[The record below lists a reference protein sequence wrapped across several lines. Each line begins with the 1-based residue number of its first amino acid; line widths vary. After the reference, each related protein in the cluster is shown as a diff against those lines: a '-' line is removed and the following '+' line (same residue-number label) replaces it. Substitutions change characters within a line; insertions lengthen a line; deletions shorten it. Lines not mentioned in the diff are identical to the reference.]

1 MNKKKL
7 LSASLV
13 GVMGMMAL
21 TGCGDSKD
29 SGNGNGGGG
38 AVSKDADA
46 TKGTV
51 RFLNFKP
58 EIADAWQTVI
68 DDFTAETGIE
78 VELKTAA
85 SGTYEQTL
93 KADIAKK
100 DAPTLFTINGP
111 VGYASWKN
119 YCADL
124 SATDLY
130 SWLTDKS
137 IAITDGSGVYGI
149 PYVVEGYGI
158 IYNNAIMDKYFAS
171 ENKTTSYAS
180 MDEVNNFEALKAVT
194 EDMQALKD
202 ELGIEGVFA
211 STSFSAGEDWRWQT
225 HLANLP
231 IHYELKEKGV
241 SDLETIDFSYAENY
255 KNIFDLY
262 TNNSVTEKSMLATK
276 KVDDSMAEFA
286 LGKCAMVQNGNWGW
300 GQVSGVDGNVVNAED
315 VKFLPIYTG
324 VEGEENQGICIGTEN
339 FWAVNSNASAEDQAA
354 TVKFMEWLMN
364 SEKGRDHC
372 TNTLGIIAP
381 FSTFGDGETPTDP
394 LAQEVLRWMSSGAN
408 TVTWDFTIFPSQT
421 FKDNFGA
428 DLLSYCSGN
437 MDWDTVV
444 SNTKDSW
451 ATEKAAI
458 AE

>member
-1 MNKKKL
+1 MKKKL

-13 GVMGMMAL
+13 GVMSAMAL
-21 TGCGDSKD
+21 TGCGDK
-29 SGNGNGGGG
+29 SGNNEAGAAIKEGG
-38 AVSKDADA
+38 DAA
-46 TKGTV
+46 KGTV

-58 EIADAWQTVI
+58 EQAEAWQSVI
-68 DDFTAETGIE
+68 DDFTAETGIQ

-100 DAPTLFTINGP
+100 DAPTLFNINGP
-111 VGYASWKN
+111 IGYASWKN

-124 SATDLY
+124 SGTDLY

-137 IAITDGSGVYGI
+137 IAISEGSGVYGI

-171 ENKTTSYAS
+171 ENKTTSYSS
-180 MDEVNNFEALKAVT
+180 MDQVNNFAALKAVA
-194 EDMQALKD
+194 EDMQNMKD

-241 SDLETIDFSYAENY
+241 MDLETIDFKYAENY

-262 TNNSVTEKSMLATK
+262 TTYSVTEKTMLATK

-300 GQVSGVDGNVVNAED
+300 GQISGVSGNVVNAED

-339 FWAVNSNASAEDQAA
+339 FWAVNSNASADDQAA
-354 TVKFMEWLMN
+354 TIQFMEWVFN
-364 SEKGRDHC
+364 SEKGKSHC
-372 TNTLGIIAP
+372 TKTLGFIAP
-381 FSTFGDGETPTDP
+381 FNTFSDSETPTDP
-394 LAQEVLRWMSSGAN
+394 LAKEVLRWMASGKN
-408 TVTWDFTIFPSQT
+408 TVSWDFTIFPSQT
-421 FKDNFGA
+421 FKDNLGA
-428 DLLSYCSGN
+428 DLLSYCSGGL
-437 MDWDTVV
+437 DWDTLV

-451 ATEKAAI
+451 KNEKAAI
-458 AE
+458 AK

>member
-13 GVMGMMAL
+13 GVMGVLAL
-21 TGCGDSKD
+21 TGCGGKD
-29 SGNGNGGGG
+29 SGSEGGG
-38 AVSKDADA
+38 AAVKTDGDA

-58 EIADAWQTVI
+58 EAQAAWEKAIA
-68 DDFTAETGIE
+68 DFTAETGIK
-78 VELKTAA
+78 VDLKTAA

-100 DAPTLFTINGP
+100 DAPTLFNLNGP
-111 VGYASWKN
+111 VGYAQWKS

-124 SATDLY
+124 SGTDLY

-137 IAITDGSGVYGI
+137 MAISEGSGVYGI

-158 IYNNAIMDKYFAS
+158 IYNNSIMNKYFAS
-171 ENKTTSYAS
+171 ENKTTSYSS
-180 MDEVNNFEALKAVT
+180 MDDVNNFEALKAVV
-194 EDMQALKD
+194 EDMQAMKG

-231 IHYELKEKGV
+231 IHYEFKDAGV
-241 SDLETIDFSYAENY
+241 SDLEKIDFKYAENF

-262 TNNSVTEKSMLATK
+262 TNNSVTEKTLLATK
-276 KVDDSMAEFA
+276 TVDDSMGEFA

-300 GQVSGVDGNVVNAED
+300 GQVSGVSGNVVNAED

-324 VEGEENQGICIGTEN
+324 VSGEENQGICVGTEN
-339 FWAVNSNASAEDQAA
+339 FWAVNTKASADDQAA
-354 TVKFMEWLMN
+354 TIQFMEWVFN
-364 SEKGRDHC
+364 SDKGKEHC
-372 TNTLGIIAP
+372 VNGLGFIAP
-381 FSTFGDGETPTDP
+381 FTTFGDGEVPADP
-394 LAQEVLRWMSSGAN
+394 LAKEVSRWMNNGSQL
-408 TVTWDFTIFPSQT
+408 VTWDFTYFPSQT
-421 FKDNFGA
+421 FKDNLGA
-428 DLLSYCSGN
+428 DLLAYCSGN
-437 MDWDTVV
+437 TEWDTVV
-444 SNTKDSW
+444 SNTKDNW
-451 ATEKAAI
+451 ASEKAAI

>member
-1 MNKKKL
+1 MIKKKL

-13 GVMGMMAL
+13 GVMGVLAL
-21 TGCGDSKD
+21 TGCGDKDD
-29 SGNGNGGGG
+29 SGNGNGG
-38 AVSKDADA
+38 AKVNTTADA

-58 EIADAWQTVI
+58 ELADAWPTVI

-100 DAPTLFTINGP
+100 DAPTLFIINGP

-124 SATDLY
+124 SGTDLY
-130 SWLTDKS
+130 SWLSDKS
-137 IAITDGSGVYGI
+137 MAISEGSGVYGI
-149 PYVVEGYGI
+149 PCVVEGYGI

-171 ENKTTSYAS
+171 ENKNTSYAS

-194 EDMQALKD
+194 EDMQAMKD

-211 STSFSAGEDWRWQT
+211 STSFSAGQDWRWQT

-231 IHYELKEKGV
+231 IHYELKDKGV

-300 GQVSGVDGNVVNAED
+300 GQVSGVKGNVVNAED

-394 LAQEVLRWMSSGAN
+394 LAQEVLRWMASGSN